1 MKDFKGRVAFITGG
15 GSGAGLGQAKVFSEA
30 GCKVVI
36 VDVRQDHLDEAMK
49 YFKAKGAPVHA
60 IKLDLTDREAY
71 VAAADE
77 VEKVFG
83 EPPTLL
89 FNTAGVNTFGPAE
102 ASTFEDYD
110 WVVGVDLNGV
120 INGMVIFVPRMIK
133 FGKGGHIAA
142 VSSWGGFLASSGCT
156 PYSVAKAG
164 VNMLMECYY
173 SALKPYGI
181 GVTCL
186 CPTNIRSNIGEAVY
200 TRPEHLQ
207 NTGYNVNEKTID
219 FLRKIHAEGMDPVEL
234 AQRLKKGMED
244 DVLFVLPFTDDP
256 EREMKGHCDTL
267 MKYVTAE
274 GMRQLEADAAK
285 RREMMAKAPE
295 ANIYSQNDVGWGKA
309 RPDLD
314 WVKDDGAM

>member
-30 GCKVVI
+30 GCKVAI
-36 VDVRQDHLDEAMK
+36 ADIRKDHLDEAMA
-49 YFKAKGAPVHA
+49 YFKERKAPVHA
-60 IKLDLTDREAY
+60 FQLDLTDRKAYEEA
-71 VAAADE
+71 ANE
-77 VEKVFG
+77 TEKIFG
-83 EPPTLL
+83 APVTLL

-102 ASTFEDYD
+102 ASTYEDYD
-110 WVVGVDLNGV
+110 WVVSVDLDAV
-120 INGMVIFVPRMIK
+120 VNGMVIFVPKMIK
-133 FGKGGHIAA
+133 YGKGGHIAA
-142 VSSWGGFLASSGCT
+142 VSSWGGFLASPGCT

-164 VNMLMECYY
+164 VNMLMECYW
-173 SALKPYGI
+173 SALKKYNI

-200 TRPEHLQ
+200 TRPENLK

-219 FLRKIHAEGMDPVEL
+219 HLRQIHAQGMDPVEL

-256 EREMKGHCDTL
+256 EGTMKQHCDTL
-267 MKYVTAE
+267 MSYVTKE
-274 GMRQLEADAAK
+274 GMAKIEEQARK
-285 RREMMAKAPE
+285 RREAMSGATSSFPK
-295 ANIYSQNDVGWGKA
+295 NDVGWGKA

-314 WVKDDGAM
+314 WVKSDGMQM